1 MSTALVNTRREA
13 STLLVEL
20 HKPERLNALD
30 WPMFDVLEDIW
41 ARTAADPTVRAV
53 VVTGSGRGFCAGA
66 DVSHLNSE
74 RRPRGPGVDD
84 ELSFLPGPLLEV
96 PVIVAVNG
104 VCAGGG
110 LHFIADG
117 DIVIASEN
125 ASFLDPHV
133 SVGQVTGIEPVAL
146 SLRVAMPHL
155 MRLAV
160 LGRGERLTAAQ
171 ALAIGL
177 VTEVLAPDEL
187 LPRAFELG
195 ELIASGSQA
204 AIAASRAVLRSHE
217 RRLLH
222 EAMQDGW
229 NAVQRHW
236 KHPDSKE
243 GPRAF
248 AERRPA
254 RWVQDVVEP

>member
-1 MSTALVNTRREA
+1 MTSTLVNTRREG
-13 STLLVEL
+13 SSLLVEL
-20 HKPERLNALD
+20 HKPDRLNALD
-30 WPMFDVLEDIW
+30 WPLFDALEEVW
-41 ARTAADPTVRAV
+41 ASTAADPTVRAV

-74 RRPRGPGVDD
+74 RLPRGPGVDD
-84 ELSFLPGPLLEV
+84 ELSFLPGPHLDV

-110 LHFIADG
+110 LHFVADG

-133 SVGQVTGIEPVAL
+133 SVGQVTGIEPVSL

-155 MRLAV
+155 MRMAV
-160 LGRGERLTAAQ
+160 LGRSETLTAHQ
-171 ALAIGL
+171 ALAVGL
-177 VTEVLAPDEL
+177 VTEVLPPDKL

-195 ELIASGSQA
+195 EAIASGSRA
-204 AIAASRAVLRSHE
+204 AVAASRRVLRTQE
-217 RRLLH
+217 RKLLH

-243 GPRAF
+243 GPQAF
-248 AERRPA
+248 VERRAP
-254 RWVQDVVEP
+254 RWALDQPSS

>member
-1 MSTALVNTRREA
+1 MTSPLVHTRREG

-20 HKPERLNALD
+20 HKPDRLNALD
-30 WPMFDVLEDIW
+30 WALSDALEEIW
-41 ARTAADPTVRAV
+41 ASAAADPTLRAV

-74 RRPRGPGVDD
+74 RMPRGPGVDD
-84 ELSFLPGPLLEV
+84 ELSFLPGPHLDV

-110 LHFIADG
+110 LHFVADG
-117 DIVIASEN
+117 DIVIASET

-133 SVGQVTGIEPVAL
+133 SVGQVTGIEPVSL

-155 MRLAV
+155 MRMAI
-160 LGRGERLTAAQ
+160 LGRSEKLSAQQ

-177 VTEVLAPDEL
+177 VTEVLPPGQL

-195 ELIASGSQA
+195 EVIASGSRA
-204 AIAASRAVLRSHE
+204 AVAASREVLRTQE

-222 EAMQDGW
+222 EAMQEGW
-229 NAVQRHW
+229 DAVQRHW
-236 KHPDSKE
+236 KHSDSKE

-248 AERRPA
+248 AEKRSPQWA
-254 RWVQDVVEP
+254 LDETTP

>member
-1 MSTALVNTRREA
+1 MSAPLVNTRREG

-20 HKPERLNALD
+20 HKPDRLNALD
-30 WPMFDVLEDIW
+30 WPMFDVLEDVW
-41 ARTAADPTVRAV
+41 AAAAADSGVRAV

-74 RRPRGPGVDD
+74 RLPRGPGVED
-84 ELSFLPGPLLEV
+84 ELSFLPGPRLEV

-110 LHFIADG
+110 LHFVADA

-133 SVGQVTGIEPVAL
+133 SMGQVTGIEPVSL

-155 MRLAV
+155 MRMAV
-160 LGRGERLTAAQ
+160 LGRSERLSAQQ

-177 VTEVLAPDEL
+177 VTEVVPPDEL

-195 ELIASGSQA
+195 EVIASGSRA
-204 AIAASRAVLRSHE
+204 AIAASRAVLRSQE
-217 RRLLH
+217 RRLVH
-222 EAMQDGW
+222 EAMQEGW

-248 AERRPA
+248 AERRTANWVLDPA
-254 RWVQDVVEP
+254 GS